1 VAETTRAGATPDVV
15 VFGASSAGVGAA
27 VGAARSG
34 AQVLLVEPTGRVG
47 GMLTNG
53 VTTDMQRR
61 DASTG
66 AFDEWRR
73 LVGQAYRDHPDAELA
88 AGGFNAE
95 PDVALEAV
103 DALLHEPGITVRTRS
118 GVLGAKVEGRR
129 VTEATFGG
137 GSGATKVRAPVFVDA
152 TPEGDLLGIV
162 GTEGRDWVVGREG
175 RDVYGESLAPEVG
188 DRLQQA
194 YTYRLTIQV
203 DGRTDYAVPPTY
215 DEDRHRYPLID
226 RTPAEKGT
234 CDITLADG
242 SVRRY
247 SGMRIQRCLPDRK
260 MDINVDL
267 FGLNHEYPTAR
278 RPARRAVERR
288 LAGFVLGYL
297 HWLRTEAGMPEL
309 GLPVDDYLDN
319 GGFPTVLYV
328 REGRRARGLETFT
341 QGNAAHD
348 STWPAEHRWSVAI
361 GEYGLD
367 SHCVG
372 PPGGISGGPTCEG
385 GFWFGARPY
394 SIPYHVMV
402 PVGFDNL
409 LVAAAVSASH
419 VGCSTL
425 RMEPVRMNLGNAAGI
440 AAATA
445 AADGTSV
452 AELDL
457 DVLQH
462 HLATRQQALVYAPE
476 VPPGD
481 PRFAD
486 HQLALV
492 RAAGFPS
499 PYRLLG

>member
-1 VAETTRAGATPDVV
+1 
-15 VFGASSAGVGAA
+15 
-27 VGAARSG
+27 
-34 AQVLLVEPTGRVG
+34 
-47 GMLTNG
+47 
-53 VTTDMQRR
+53 
-61 DASTG
+61 
-66 AFDEWRR
+66 
-73 LVGQAYRDHPDAELA
+73 
-88 AGGFNAE
+88 
-95 PDVALEAV
+95 
-103 DALLHEPGITVRTRS
+103 
-118 GVLGAKVEGRR
+118 
-129 VTEATFGG
+129 
-137 GSGATKVRAPVFVDA
+137 VFVDA

-372 PPGGISGGPTCEG
+372 AAGRHLRRADLRGGLLVRGPAVQHPVPRHGAGRLRQPVARSGGVGQPRRLLDVAH
-385 GFWFGARPY
+385 GA
-394 SIPYHVMV
+394 
-402 PVGFDNL
+402 GAD
-409 LVAAAVSASH
+409 
-419 VGCSTL
+419 
-425 RMEPVRMNLGNAAGI
+425 EPRQRRRDRRRHRGR
-440 AAATA
+440 T
-445 AADGTSV
+445 GTPSPKSDID
-452 AELDL
+452 ALQLDL
-457 DVLQH
+457 VERD
-462 HLATRQQALVYAPE
+462 QALVSFRASPPRARVRRRPARRRGSAAASRARTAP
-476 VPPGD
+476 
-481 PRFAD
+481 R
-486 HQLALV
+486 
-492 RAAGFPS
+492 
-499 PYRLLG
+499 